1 MKRVRNRSVASLWAK
16 GLKAS
21 NHRGNFYTDGKD
33 LYSYNLRVGTTSKS
47 GQKVLFD
54 YSGPWGVSQTTS
66 NHVGAARSYGP
77 ILTINPDFAHLL
89 ED

>member
-1 MKRVRNRSVASLWAK
+1 MKIVRNRSVASLWAK

-33 LYSYNLRVGTTSKS
+33 LYSYNLRVGTTSKT
-47 GQKVLFD
+47 GRKVLIECRA
-54 YSGPWGVSQTTS
+54 PWFYSQTTS
-66 NHVGAARSYGP
+66 QHVGHALWEAN
-77 ILTINPDFAHLL
+77 TVINPDFAHLL